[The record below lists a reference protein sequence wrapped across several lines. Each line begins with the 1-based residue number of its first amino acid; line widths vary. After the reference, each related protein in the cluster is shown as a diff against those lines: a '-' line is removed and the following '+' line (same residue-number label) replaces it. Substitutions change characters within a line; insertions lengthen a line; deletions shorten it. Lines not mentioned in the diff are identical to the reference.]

1 MMVMKASEEGAAAV
15 KVPVRVP
22 VRPMV
27 SMRPV
32 MMVVGQ

>member
-15 KVPVRVP
+15 RVPARVP

-27 SMRPV
+27 VSE
-32 MMVVGQ
+32 Q